1 MSALGAAQVA
11 KNEKLSKDIVKTL
24 EEYSS
29 ALYSLEYVKEKE
41 EESLMKEY
49 DEIMK
54 LSPKLLRTKDGLRLV
69 GM

>member
-1 MSALGAAQVA
+1 LSALGAAQVA